1 MHWTM
6 RESEEGEMDVATLRM
21 SNAEMQGRLAEA
33 EQRRSEGVHALEDE
47 VTAHNET
54 QRKLRDAFAMLEK
67 VRSDE
72 RDQLGAHTRAME
84 EQSAKELEDV
94 QRQGVEQVYM
104 YMKIWVYMYIYVPI
118 YIYICVYV
126 YMHMCIHVYIIYI
139 CIYTHVYIYIYT
151 YIHKAV
157 ILRL

>member
-6 RESEEGEMDVATLRM
+6 RESEEGEMDVAKLRM
-21 SNAEMQGRLAEA
+21 SNAELQGRLAEA

-54 QRKLRDAFAMLEK
+54 QRKLRDAFVLLEK
-67 VRSDE
+67 VRRDE

-94 QRQGVEQVYM
+94 QRQGLEQVYM
-104 YMKIWVYMYIYVPI
+104 YMKICVCVYVYVSM

-126 YMHMCIHVYIIYI
+126 YVYT
-139 CIYTHVYIYIYT
+139 CIYMYILYVYVHI
-151 YIHKAV
+151 
-157 ILRL
+157 